1 MSRLEGV
8 STTETLPA
16 YSNCASAWSGSVA
29 WASSAAYTTA
39 NQLSSLTRFIGVV
52 QSCPSGDV
60 FNTTSE
66 IFKYN
71 VNNQLTDIETG
82 TPVVGSYG
90 NWLKDGANYILA
102 GYHYSATQNNG
113 QITSMDDG
121 RQEYSVTYQYDL
133 LKRLVSATA
142 GSNWTQTFG
151 YDGFGNLTSKSTP
164 SGSSELPL
172 PGVNPAKNWLTGYTY
187 DANGNVGSYNNY
199 SLGYDPVNRLSYAT
213 TGSFIETYAY
223 DASNHRIER
232 INSALD
238 TVYFF
243 SPSGALLSE
252 FNCLSTCT
260 LIYNRIYFGGM
271 VLGTDGA
278 GVYGNPPS
286 ALGDVSTWMDR
297 LGSAQSTYPYGT
309 DIGSSP
315 AGADALDFATYTKE
329 GSTGLEYAMNRY
341 FSGGFG
347 RFMTPDFSGKG
358 TNPAN
363 PQTWSGYAYAS
374 GDPTNEFDPTGQE
387 QDLSCGMI
395 LALEGD
401 SALDGSW
408 DCSNDNPWLTGGVQL
423 ATSIYLAKGLADA
436 FANGS
441 GQGSSGGQSSS
452 NTGCDLQ
459 LYTQPAGNKFDPFS
473 HTYTELLM
481 ETNGVLTAPPLFYE
495 SGPVSK
501 TTGKEVESFS
511 NAWNNSLDR
520 SPTGSPNSNA
530 YALPSTLEWQ
540 TGFSLSE
547 CAVNLAVTASD
558 AKYPQNTMTYSFP
571 SPNSNSFTYTL
582 LRMSGVPIP
591 WWVNVDLRFGQIAPG
606 WGTFTPW

>member
-39 NQLSSLTRFIGVV
+39 NQLSSLTRFIGAV
-52 QSCPSGDV
+52 QSCPRGNV

-82 TPVVGSYG
+82 TAVGGIPYQST
-90 NWLKDGANYILA
+90 LKDGSNYILA

-121 RQEYSVTYQYDL
+121 RQVNSVTYQYDL

-172 PGVNPAKNWLTGYTY
+172 PGVNAAKNWLTGYTY

-232 INSALD
+232 INSSLD

-278 GVYGNPPS
+278 GVSGNPPS
-286 ALGDVSTWMDR
+286 ALGDVSTWTDR

-309 DIGSSP
+309 DIGSYPS
-315 AGADALDFATYTKE
+315 GADAVDFATYTKE

-341 FSGGFG
+341 YSGGLG
-347 RFMTPDFSGKG
+347 RFMTADSSPLETK
-358 TNPAN
+358 PAN
-363 PQTWSGYAYAS
+363 PESWNRYGYAGRDPVNFNDPRGKYEEWVGS
-374 GDPTNEFDPTGQE
+374 GTCFVGVEGEEEDPDAWAACDYYEDVQIPPIYVEPFGRAAPKLSVKNYSRTGPKENAIAHALQVIENSILSVNSDCTSWLTN
-387 QDLSCGMI
+387 I
-395 LALEGD
+395 
-401 SALDGSW
+401 SAGISAAGFITAIMGSGPNEYTFGYGAINSPSTAAFVGNNNADGSPVSGLP
-408 DCSNDNPWLTGGVQL
+408 SNATITVNSNGAFFNSDFTVTGGGAQYTGGTL
-423 ATSIYLAKGLADA
+423 AAQVFILLHELA
-436 FANGS
+436 
-441 GQGSSGGQSSS
+441 
-452 NTGCDLQ
+452 
-459 LYTQPAGNKFDPFS
+459 
-473 HTYTELLM
+473 H
-481 ETNGVLTAPPLFYE
+481 
-495 SGPVSK
+495 
-501 TTGKEVESFS
+501 EV
-511 NAWNNSLDR
+511 
-520 SPTGSPNSNA
+520 G
-530 YALPSTLEWQ
+530 
-540 TGFSLSE
+540 
-547 CAVNLAVTASD
+547 
-558 AKYPQNTMTYSFP
+558 
-571 SPNSNSFTYTL
+571 
-582 LRMSGVPIP
+582 
-591 WWVNVDLRFGQIAPG
+591 APG
-606 WGTFTPW
+606 FQPDNGDQAAETSNNNLVQQHCGSQVSNLE